1 MQRRAED
8 DALPAAARGGGP
20 ASGPGAAA
28 PRGGLLPAAAAAGAA
43 GAAVWVLW
51 WLHTASLPPG
61 QPAGSAWLAAL
72 ALLLAVAGAA
82 WTGHLLA
89 RTQAAALLHDARA
102 QAQALAQSLD
112 AWQWHTDAQ
121 HRLVRWQP
129 PQGAPGSAWAAS
141 AAGPAA
147 LLWERFADADG
158 ALRARAQALAPIEQQ
173 AVKAGANGTT
183 QWLLRGAPRF
193 DARGRFTGYS
203 GLARPLDAELARRA
217 DADALDALLRSLPV
231 ALWLLQ
237 RQPDGR
243 GWAVRRANAAA
254 ARHVPQ
260 PEGRPWDD
268 VLAALP
274 APLREAVGRLGDGGQ
289 VMVEDGMG
297 VAVERVDDDA
307 RLVALVPRADESAQ
321 RASAE
326 HASFS
331 YTVTHDLRAPLRV
344 VEGFTRIVQEDY
356 GRVLDRV
363 GNDHLTRVLAAA
375 ARMHSMIDAMLALA
389 QLSAQ
394 PLAHQPVDLSQ
405 LASFVVDELA
415 RQSPGRKVDVH
426 IEPGMAVR
434 GDPTLLRIAL
444 ENLLGNAWKYTAKTA
459 APQVAFES
467 RVQDG
472 RRVFVVRDNGAGF
485 DMRFADRLFGA
496 FQRLHSANDYAGT
509 GVGLA
514 SVRRIVR
521 RHGGDVWAEA
531 EVGQGARFYFTLG
544 GG

>member
-8 DALPAAARGGGP
+8 DALPAAARSGP
-20 ASGPGAAA
+20 APGPGAAP
-28 PRGGLLPAAAAAGAA
+28 PRRGLLAAAVAAATA
-43 GAAVWVLW
+43 GAAVWLLW
-51 WLHTASLPPG
+51 WMHAAALPEG

-72 ALLLAVAGAA
+72 ALLLAVGGAGMAA
-82 WTGHLLA
+82 YLLA
-89 RTQAAALLHDARA
+89 RARVAPLLHDTRA
-102 QAQALAQSLD
+102 HAQALAQVLD
-112 AWQWHTDAQ
+112 VWQWHTDAQ
-121 HRLVRWQP
+121 HRVVRWQP
-129 PQGAPGSAWAAS
+129 PQGAPGSAWT

-147 LLWERFADADG
+147 FLWERFDGPDG
-158 ALRARAQALAPIEQQ
+158 ALRARAEAQAPFELRAAKTGASGT
-173 AVKAGANGTT
+173 AVH
-183 QWLLRGAPRF
+183 WLLRGTPRF
-193 DARGRFTGYS
+193 DAQGRFAGYV
-203 GLARPLDAELARRA
+203 GLARPLDAELSRGA
-217 DADALDALLRSLPV
+217 DAQALDGLLRSLPA

-237 RQPDGR
+237 REPGER
-243 GWAVRRANAAA
+243 GWVVRRANASA
-254 ARHVPQ
+254 ARHLAQ
-260 PEGRPWDD
+260 PEGRDWAE

-274 APLREAVGRLGDGGQ
+274 PALREAMERLGDGGQ
-289 VMVEDGMG
+289 AVEGGMG
-297 VAVERVDDDA
+297 VVVERLDDGA
-307 RLVALVPRADESAQ
+307 RLVALVPRGDEAAD
-321 RASAE
+321 RAAAE

-356 GRVLDRV
+356 GRALDRV

-415 RQSPGRKVDVH
+415 RQSPARKVDVH
-426 IEPGMAVR
+426 IEPGLAVR

-459 APQVAFES
+459 VPKIAFES

-531 EVGQGARFYFTLG
+531 EVGVGARFYFTLA
-544 GG
+544 